1 MDKVFNNIEY
11 VKWLRQQ
18 AQLKRPYWYGVY
30 HLLCTEKLLERKA
43 KQYPSHYKASRM
55 GRYSEDIKNGQIA
68 GDCVNGAIKGAV
80 WGELDKRVPVHK
92 SHDCPD
98 KSADGM
104 FEYCKKIG
112 MDWGGMD
119 SMPDIPGIAVRMA
132 GHVGVYV
139 GDGEVVEWRGF
150 KYGCVVTELKKRK
163 WTHWYKLPWVEY
175 VMSDTT
181 VDEET
186 IPESHALGSR
196 LLVFGKKGDDVV
208 LLQQMLVGLGYPLPE
223 WGADGDYGEE
233 TEKAVKDFQQDHGL
247 DVDGDYGPQT
257 HAELMAELAEQS
269 AQKDDDEDEDE
280 APAAPSRYVLVT
292 GGSVYIRKGPGKEHD
307 VVTVVRKDTRLEH
320 VVTAE
325 NGWHAVK
332 AGGIAGWI
340 SGKYSE
346 VRGE

>member
-1 MDKVFNNIEY
+1 MDKVFSSIEY
-11 VKWLRQQ
+11 VKWLREQ
-18 AQLKRPYWYGVY
+18 ARLKRPYWYGVY
-30 HLLCTEKLLERKA
+30 YLPCSEKLLEKKSR
-43 KQYPSHYKASRM
+43 QYPSHYTKDRM
-55 GRYSEDIKNGQIA
+55 ARYSEDIKNSQIA

-80 WGELDKRVPVHK
+80 WSELGAHEPRYK

-119 SMPDIPGIAVRMA
+119 SMPDEPGIAVRMA
-132 GHVGVYV
+132 GHVGIYA

-150 KYGCVVTELKKRK
+150 KYGCVITKLKGRK

-175 VMSDTT
+175 VEGAAT
-181 VDEET
+181 ET
-186 IPESHALGSR
+186 PAEPEAHALGSR
-196 LLVFGKKGDDVV
+196 LLVFSKKGEDVV
-208 LLQQMLVGLGYPLPE
+208 LLQQMLMGLGYPLLD

-257 HAELMAELAEQS
+257 HAELMAELAERS
-269 AQKDDDEDEDE
+269 AEKDDDEDEDE
-280 APAAPSRYVLVT
+280 APAAPSRYVMVT
-292 GGSVYIRKGPGKEHD
+292 GGSVYIRKGPGREHD
-307 VVTVVRKDTRLEH
+307 VITVVRKGARLEH
-320 VVTAE
+320 VITAE

-332 AGGIAGWI
+332 ADGIAGWI

-346 VRGE
+346 VREE